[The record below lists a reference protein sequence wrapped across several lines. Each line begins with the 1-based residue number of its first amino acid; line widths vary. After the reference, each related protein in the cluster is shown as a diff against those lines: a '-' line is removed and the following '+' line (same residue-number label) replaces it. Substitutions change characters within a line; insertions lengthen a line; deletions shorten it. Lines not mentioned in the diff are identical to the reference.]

1 VDRVKRVSQ
10 ECMVSGVT
18 AITNVRV
25 FDGERLGG
33 PSTVVVDDGLLS
45 ARALSDVAGAEVVDG
60 GGGTLLPGL
69 IDTHVHVDRVSQ
81 LEVSASWGVTTM
93 LDMGNKDLA
102 NLAMLKNAVNVPD
115 LRSAGNPASA
125 PNSVFVRKMGFSVST
140 TVSGPEDA
148 ARFVAERVAE
158 GSDYI
163 KILVEDPKIPGTR
176 ALGPPTVAALVGAA
190 HDAGLMTIAHVVSAD
205 TMTTAVRAG
214 ADIVTHTAL
223 TSDLSQDLTALLGD
237 RPVVIIPTLTMMQGV
252 VRAIGG
258 KLVMRMLAPFVPAVR
273 LNYGHAL
280 STVAAFRQAGA
291 VILAGTDSNDDLAA
305 PCQVAHGE
313 SLHEEL
319 ERLVAAGLAP
329 AEALRGATSLAA
341 AIFGLTDRGAV
352 APGRRADL
360 LLVDGDPT
368 VDISATRNIRGV
380 WIGGRRVK

>member
-1 VDRVKRVSQ
+1 VIVIAA
-10 ECMVSGVT
+10 T
-18 AITNVRV
+18 AITNVRI
-25 FDGERLGG
+25 FDGQRLLE
-33 PSTVVVDDGLLS
+33 PATVVLEEATITARTSADG
-45 ARALSDVAGAEVVDG
+45 APDADVVDG

-69 IDTHVHVDRVSQ
+69 IDTHVHVDQVSQ
-81 LEVSASWGVTTM
+81 LEASASWGVTTL

-102 NLAMLKNAVNVPD
+102 NLATLKNGPGLPT

-140 TVSGPEDA
+140 TVTGPEDA

-176 ALGPPTVAALVGAA
+176 ALGEQTVAALVAAA
-190 HDAGLMTIAHVVSAD
+190 HGAGLATVAHVVSAD

-223 TSDLSQDLTALLGD
+223 TSDPGPGLRKLLAE
-237 RPVVIIPTLTMMQGV
+237 REVVIIPTLTMMQGV
-252 VRAIGG
+252 VHAIGG
-258 KLVMRMLAPFVPAVR
+258 RFVMRVLAPFVPAVR
-273 LNYGHAL
+273 LNYRHAK
-280 STVAAFRQAGA
+280 STVVTFRDAGA
-291 VILAGTDSNDDLAA
+291 VILAGTDSNDDLTA

-319 ERLVAAGLAP
+319 ERLVDAGLAP

-341 AIFGLTDRGAV
+341 STFGLTDRGV
-352 APGRRADL
+352 IAPGRRADL
-360 LLVDGDPT
+360 VLVDGDPT
-368 VDISATRNIRGV
+368 LDISATRNIRGV